1 MPEQRTVTSRGLVLG
16 AALLTLTVVGALVL
30 LSGRGWTGSDEVS
43 HAHAMSQERTVLV
56 SSERM
61 PAPSVPGSVLHAL
74 RISGVVPGSMTRAT
88 VLSDRDC
95 APDARGVSRCV
106 NAMRLST
113 GRVLAVRHPHR
124 MMNVPCLEPGERVRV
139 SRV

>member
-1 MPEQRTVTSRGLVLG
+1 MNQE
-16 AALLTLTVVGALVL
+16 
-30 LSGRGWTGSDEVS
+30 
-43 HAHAMSQERTVLV
+43 QERTVLV

-61 PAPSVPGSVLHAL
+61 PAPSAPGSVLHAL
-74 RISGVVPGSMTRAT
+74 LVSGAVPGSTTRAT

-106 NAMRLST
+106 NAMRLQD
-113 GRVLAVRHPHR
+113 GRTLTVRHPHR

-139 SRV
+139 RRV